1 MKFKILIDMSL
12 SPQWVELFKEH
23 AIVAVHWSTI
33 GDHKAKDETIMRWAK
48 DNKHIVFTNDLD
60 FGTLLALTRTSGP
73 SVIQMRTQNV
83 LPEYWGK
90 EILST
95 VKEYAPQL
103 EKGALIVLD
112 DNRSRVR
119 ILPLN

>member
-1 MKFKILIDMSL
+1 MKLKVLIDMNL
-12 SPQWVELFKEH
+12 SPQWVELFKKH
-23 AIVAVHWSTI
+23 TIVAVHWSII

-48 DNKHIVFTNDLD
+48 DHKHIVFTNDLD
-60 FGTLLALTRTSGP
+60 FGTLLALTHAHLP

-90 EILST
+90 EIVST
-95 VKEYAPQL
+95 IKKYASQL
-103 EKGALIVLD
+103 EKGVLIVLD
-112 DNRSRVR
+112 DTTSRVR